1 MNRVQWDEQHV
12 KLLLYDPTRLLH
24 AEPWSSWI
32 RRQGG
37 LEAIFDRLHQL
48 RLPEKQRQTLIVL
61 LDNPD
66 AGIDTYTARLHVSRA
81 TYLRYRDALI
91 TTLTDL
97 LNAQLLDDSPVT
109 SSKPFTSFRPA
120 NLPKPRTPLVGRE
133 RELAALQ
140 HLLLQPDV
148 SLVTLT
154 GVGGA
159 GKTRLAL
166 QVAAGLQAHFPHG
179 VFFVPLAQLTDP
191 SLIPETIA
199 QALGLRTTA
208 NQSSLEVLQD
218 YLSERQLLL
227 VLDNLEQLLAAGSL
241 LGDLLNAAPQLKLL
255 TTSRAVLHL
264 YGEQEFSVPPLGLP
278 DLNHL
283 PDLDDLAQA
292 PAVALFL
299 MRAQAGQ
306 SDFQL
311 TPENAPIIAEICA
324 RLDGLP
330 LALELAAARIKVLT
344 PLELLKGLRHRLALL
359 TGGSRDLPVRH
370 QTLRDTITWSYDLLE
385 LEEQALFAQ
394 LSVFVG
400 CTLEAVEAVCFGEVE
415 PFTFKLPPLELMTRL
430 VDKSLI
436 VTEHEPESETAR
448 FTMLE
453 TIRDYAAERLAAR
466 PEAEA
471 VQRRHAAYYL
481 QLAEAAQPKLWGPES
496 GPSFRQLWLEYDNL
510 LAAMRWMIEHQAGEM
525 AVRLFEAL
533 ETFWQIQSKSSE
545 AKQWLE
551 AILDVSKQL
560 PAPARRQALAAVGA
574 VLRDLLFD
582 FKRAEIFY
590 EERLDLARQIGDRPQ
605 IAIALIDL
613 GLLLLEQGDYSRARE
628 LFTESLALARELGE
642 KLMTVSSLRNLGLV
656 ALYQSNYAQAQTWL
670 EEGLALARENRDWHE
685 FCANLLTQLGRV
697 ALYQGDYALAQ
708 ARHEESLKLFRER
721 GNDKRSYA
729 YVLCHLGPVY
739 LYQGQAAQAE
749 KILKQSMQLWQ
760 EVEDWHGNIWNLERL
775 AEVASAQGDPL
786 RSARLWG
793 AAEAQREVLGAPL
806 PPPERDRY
814 QPVWAAAQQ
823 QVTES
828 DWQSAWAEGRQMS
841 FDQAL
846 TYALGE
852 ASSR

>member
-1 MNRVQWDEQHV
+1 VNRVQWDEPHV
-12 KLLLYDPTRLLH
+12 KILIYDPTRLLH
-24 AEPWSSWI
+24 EEPWSSWL
-32 RRQGG
+32 RQHGG
-37 LEAIFDRLHQL
+37 LEAVFVRLRRL
-48 RLPEKQRQTLIVL
+48 RLPEKQRQTLLVL
-61 LDNPD
+61 LDHPD
-66 AGIDTYTARLHVSRA
+66 AGIDTYTAQLHVSRA

-91 TTLTDL
+91 TTLAGL
-97 LNAQLLDDSPVT
+97 LNAQLLDDQPVT
-109 SSKPFTSFRPA
+109 SAKPLAVLRPA
-120 NLPKPRTPLVGRE
+120 GLPKPRTPLIGRE
-133 RELAALQ
+133 RELIALRQ
-140 HLLLQPDV
+140 LILQPDV

-166 QVAAGLQAHFPHG
+166 QVAAELQDHFPHR
-179 VFFVPLAQLTDP
+179 VCFVPLAQIADP
-191 SLIPETIA
+191 ALVPETIA

-208 NQSSLEVLQD
+208 NQASLDVLQD
-218 YLSERQLLL
+218 YLSERELLL
-227 VLDNLEQLLAAGSL
+227 VLDNFEQLLTAGPL

-255 TTSRAVLHL
+255 ITSRAVLHL

-278 DLNHL
+278 DLDHL
-283 PDLDDLAQA
+283 PALDDLAQA

-306 SDFQL
+306 ADFQL

-344 PLELLKGLRHRLALL
+344 PSALLKGLRHRLTLL

-370 QTLRDTITWSYDLLE
+370 QTLRDTIAWSYDLLE
-385 LEEQALFAQ
+385 PEEQALFAQ

-400 CTLEAVEAVCFGEVE
+400 CPLEAVEAVCFGAAA
-415 PFTFKLPPLELMTRL
+415 PFAFRLPPLELMTRL

-436 VTEHEPESETAR
+436 VTEHEPESEAAR

-471 VQRRHAAYYL
+471 VQRRHAMYYL
-481 QLAEAAQPKLWGPES
+481 KLAEAAQPKLWGPES
-496 GPSFRQLWLEYDNL
+496 GPSFRHLWLEYDNL
-510 LAAMRWMIEHQAGEM
+510 LTAMRWMIEHPEGEM

-533 ETFWQIQSKSSE
+533 ETYWQMQSKPSE

-551 AILDVSKQL
+551 AILEISKQL
-560 PAPARRQALAAVGA
+560 PAPTRRQALAAVGA

-582 FKRAEIFY
+582 FKRAKICY
-590 EERLDLARQIGDRPQ
+590 EERLNLARQIGDRPH

-613 GLLLLEQGDYSRARE
+613 GLLLLEQGDYPRARAS
-628 LFTESLALARELGE
+628 FTESLALARELGE
-642 KLMTVSSLRNLGLV
+642 KLMTVSSLRDLGLV
-656 ALYQSNYAQAQTWL
+656 ALYQSDYAQAQTWL

-697 ALYQGDYALAQ
+697 ALYRGDYALAQ

-739 LYQGQAAQAE
+739 LYQGQAEQAE
-749 KILKQSMQLWQ
+749 TILKQSMQLWR

-775 AEVASAQGDPL
+775 AEVASVQGDPL
-786 RSARLWG
+786 RGARLWG

-814 QPVWAAAQQ
+814 QPVWAAARR
-823 QVTES
+823 QVAEA
-828 DWQSAWAEGRQMS
+828 DWQSAWAEGRAMS

-846 TYALGE
+846 TYALDENG
-852 ASSR
+852 